1 MGLGG
6 YILWTPV
13 AREYYRAFGR
23 RVYFT
28 NRVFG
33 RLQFPRKVD
42 RSALFTNNPYIVPD
56 GAGEV
61 DELRLDNREANY
73 WNRVTRNRIDYKP
86 GGHAVEI
93 ACAAYGIHDP
103 EIRCELF
110 LTEPELQAGRSV
122 LADLGPYVAV
132 EPHTKDSFTVNKQWG
147 FERWQAV
154 VDRLRAEGVSLL
166 QVGEAG
172 KQILEGVKDAT
183 GRFGIRETGAVLRQ
197 ASLLLTPEGG
207 LMHLANAVGTRCVV
221 VYGGYVSPGLTGYPE
236 NINLYASVDC
246 APCGLR
252 RACLHERRICMDRIT
267 VDQVVDGALQLLKE
281 DRSSRI
287 E

>member
-13 AREYYRAFGR
+13 AREYYRAFGKK
-23 RVYFT
+23 VYFT

-33 RLQFPRKVD
+33 RLPFPRRVD
-42 RSALFTNNPYIVPD
+42 RSPLFVNNPFVST
-56 GAGEV
+56 GAEEEA

-73 WNRVTRNRIDYKP
+73 WTRVTRDRIDYKP
-86 GGHAVEI
+86 GAHAVEI
-93 ACAAYGIHDP
+93 ACAAYGVHAP

-110 LTEPELQAGRSV
+110 LTEPELETGRSV
-122 LADLGPYVAV
+122 RADLGPYVAV

-154 VDRLRAEGVSLL
+154 ADRLRAEGVRLL

-172 KQILEGVKDAT
+172 KPLLEGVEDAT
-183 GRFGIRETGAVLRQ
+183 GRFGIRETGAVLHH

-207 LMHLANAVGTRCVV
+207 LMHLANAVGTRAVV
-221 VYGGYVSPGLTGYPE
+221 VYGGYVSPDLTGYPE
-236 NINLYASVDC
+236 NINLYAPVDC

-252 RACLHERRICMDRIT
+252 RACLHDRRACMDAIT
-267 VDQVVDGALQLLKE
+267 VDRVVESALRLLKE
-281 DRSSRI
+281 GDSS
-287 E
+287 